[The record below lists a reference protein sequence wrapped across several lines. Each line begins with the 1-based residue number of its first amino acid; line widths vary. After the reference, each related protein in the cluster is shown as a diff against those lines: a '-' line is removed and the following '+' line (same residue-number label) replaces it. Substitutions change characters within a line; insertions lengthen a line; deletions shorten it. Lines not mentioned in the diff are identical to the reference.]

1 MWRVVLGSTGM
12 DFDQLLPYV
21 FTLSAILAAVA
32 YFALAGK
39 KKKGQQ
45 RARRVL
51 TTLDVKV
58 TTHTGDEE
66 TFAVDL
72 PLPMSTPDLRLLLC
86 SELGLNDAMAGAGL
100 LALKNDGI
108 AWPDGRD
115 VTAFSARGLSVHV
128 RSAAKALP
136 KLAAST
142 SLAAARAPEPTKE
155 EAFPSLLPGGAQKI
169 VPDPRAFAHSKKQRM
184 ANTGGG

>member
-1 MWRVVLGSTGM
+1 M
-12 DFDQLLPYV
+12 DFDQLLPFV

-39 KKKGQQ
+39 KKKGHQ

-58 TTHTGDEE
+58 TTHTGGEE

-86 SELGLNDAMAGAGL
+86 SELGLNDALAGAGL

-108 AWPDGRD
+108 AWPDGRE

-142 SLAAARAPEPTKE
+142 SLATDMAKGVVAEE
-155 EAFPSLLPGGAQKI
+155 EAKGAGGGGAGGLAQMRDDSCEPALPSLPALSIQYCGG
-169 VPDPRAFAHSKKQRM
+169 
-184 ANTGGG
+184 